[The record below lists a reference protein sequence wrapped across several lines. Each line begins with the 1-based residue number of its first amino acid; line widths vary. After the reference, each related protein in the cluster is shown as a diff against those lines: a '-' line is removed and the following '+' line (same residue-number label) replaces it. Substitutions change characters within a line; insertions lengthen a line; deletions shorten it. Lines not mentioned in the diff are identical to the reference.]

1 MLFLMTLAYWEGAIL
16 FGGLFCVVLWKLMT
30 GGISLNY
37 LLDGD
42 VRDPGSPTGF
52 STNVSPG
59 RIQALIVTLFVAG
72 YYLLQVIHN
81 PKEFPKM
88 PDALLGALAGS
99 HVLYLGG
106 KAQAMLPGRMR
117 DLFK

>member
-1 MLFLMTLAYWEGAIL
+1 MRFLTTLAYWEGAIL
-16 FGGLFCVVLWKLMT
+16 VGGLFCVVLWKLMT
-30 GGISLNY
+30 GGIALNY

-42 VRDPGSPTGF
+42 VRDPDSPTGF
-52 STNVSPG
+52 STTPSPG
-59 RIQALIVTLFVAG
+59 RIQALAVTLFVAG

-81 PKEFPKM
+81 PKEFPKLPGAM
-88 PDALLGALAGS
+88 VGALAGS

-106 KAQAMLPGRMR
+106 KAQAMLPGGVR

>member
-1 MLFLMTLAYWEGAIL
+1 MRFLMTLAYWEGAIL
-16 FGGLFCVVLWKLMT
+16 FGGLFCVVLWKLIT
-30 GGISLNY
+30 GGISLDY

-42 VRDPGSPTGF
+42 VHDPGNPTGF
-52 STNVSPG
+52 STNASPG
-59 RIQALIVTLFVAG
+59 RIQALMVTLFVAA

-81 PKEFPKM
+81 PKEFPKV
-88 PDALLGALAGS
+88 PNAVVGALAGS
-99 HVLYLGG
+99 HALYLGA

>member
-1 MLFLMTLAYWEGAIL
+1 MHFLMTLAYWEGAIL

-42 VRDPGSPTGF
+42 VRDSGSPTGF
-52 STNVSPG
+52 STSVSPG
-59 RIQALIVTLFVAG
+59 RIQALIVTLLVAG

-88 PDALLGALAGS
+88 PNALLGALAGS
-99 HVLYLGG
+99 HVLYLVG
-106 KAQAMLPGRMR
+106 KAQAMLPGRTPDR
-117 DLFK
+117 FK

>member
-1 MLFLMTLAYWEGAIL
+1 MHFLMTLAYWEGAIL
-16 FGGLFCVVLWKLMT
+16 FGGLFCVVSWKLMT

-59 RIQALIVTLFVAG
+59 RIQALIVTLVVAG

-81 PKEFPKM
+81 PREFPKI
-88 PDALLGALAGS
+88 PNALLGALAGS
-99 HVLYLGG
+99 YVLYLGG
-106 KAQAMLPGRMR
+106 KAKAMLPGRMR
-117 DLFK
+117 ELFK